1 MNKKFRISL
10 ILSLALASLPACGA
24 WTDGQATVDRD
35 DAYIAEVTDADQ
47 VRYIGGQPIG
57 LYATE
62 QINYVSKVIVE
73 DIYTDGDAPEYYD
86 NSADMTNSCGAVSG
100 SIAVG
105 FYDKYYSN
113 MIPDWDS
120 YYPSGIYRKQDSEH
134 VGALKRDLYARMQTN
149 VYGDGVTEDDFKNG
163 LSSYINERG
172 YNVSYSSVGSKGSF
186 NYNLFKEAIRNNQ
199 VTVLFTQPSNV
210 YRIGILSNADV
221 VSSTYISGNHIMVAF
236 GYYEV
241 KYIMNGGTRHEI
253 YLRVC
258 TAWGEPSRG
267 FYKVGSYLVD
277 AVTVKIN

>member
-24 WTDGQATVDRD
+24 WTDGQATVDQD

-47 VRYIGGQPIG
+47 VRYVGGHPIS

-73 DIYTDGDAPEYYD
+73 DIYTDGDAPEYYAVGTGIS
-86 NSADMTNSCGAVSG
+86 NACGAVSG

-120 YYPSGIYRKQDSEH
+120 YYPSGIYRKYDSEH
-134 VGALKRDLYARMQTN
+134 VGVLMRDLYARMQTN
-149 VYGDGVTEDDFKNG
+149 VYGDGVTEDDFKSG

-199 VTVLFTQPSNV
+199 VTVLFTEPSNV
-210 YRIGILSNADV
+210 YIMGFGSNMDAI
-221 VSSTYISGNHIMVAF
+221 SSVYISGNHIMVAF

-258 TAWGEPSRG
+258 TAWPTPSRG